1 MEHQMKRVMAKQI
14 SAKEAID
21 SNKTFYVKEWQQNG
35 YYPIEKFVYHKENDC
50 YEQFVQKTSGWYSWG
65 IAYEKPFTCNDG
77 KVITNK
83 TWWLYIFEHKS
94 FKFSFE
100 EMKDNKNYNL
110 D

>member
-1 MEHQMKRVMAKQI
+1 MAKQI
-14 SAKEAID
+14 SAKEVID
-21 SNKTFYVKEWQQNG
+21 SNKTFYAKKWQQNG
-35 YYPIEKFVYHKENDC
+35 YYLIEKFVYHEENDC
-50 YEQFVQKTSGWYSWG
+50 YELFVQKTSGWYSWG

-83 TWWLYIFEHKS
+83 SWWLYIFEHNS